1 MVRSFFVRTALTP
14 ILASA
19 KSTAQIEQLMRSLTV
34 WHGAGQNAPHHNT
47 ENQRIEFVRTRLAES
62 VVRFE
67 PLILLC
73 DQIDHLPGQRL
84 KMNRCSRKI
93 W

>member
-1 MVRSFFVRTALTP
+1 MWSPPQILAAATEIRFPLEKMVRT
-14 ILASA
+14 
-19 KSTAQIEQLMRSLTV
+19 
-34 WHGAGQNAPHHNT
+34 
-47 ENQRIEFVRTRLAES
+47 EFVRTRLAVS

-73 DQIDHLPGQRL
+73 DQIDHLPSQRL

>member
-1 MVRSFFVRTALTP
+1 MWPPPQISAAATEIRFRLEKMV
-14 ILASA
+14 
-19 KSTAQIEQLMRSLTV
+19 
-34 WHGAGQNAPHHNT
+34 
-47 ENQRIEFVRTRLAES
+47 RIEFVRTRLAVS

-73 DQIDHLPGQRL
+73 DQIDHLPGQQL